1 MGNKAQPSRGFTLIE
16 LLITVTVVAVLL
28 AIATPSFRSIIK
40 NGRLA
45 TEANDLMADL
55 AYSRSEASRRGKRVT
70 LCISS
75 GGTAC
80 DTGSAWATG
89 RIVFVDEGTYAS
101 VDTDDE
107 ILRVNQSSKSDNM
120 VITAAGF
127 SVAATNTLNY
137 VQFKPNGTI
146 SSNTLGSFKIC
157 DDRTGNFGRKLE
169 ILATGRTAVT
179 STTESCP

>member
-1 MGNKAQPSRGFTLIE
+1 MGKNAEPNRGFTLIE
-16 LLITVTVVAVLL
+16 LLITVAVVAILL
-28 AIATPSFRSIIK
+28 AIATPSFRTIIK

-45 TEANDLMADL
+45 TESNDLMADL

-89 RIVFVDEGTYAS
+89 RIVFIDEGTYGS
-101 VDTDDE
+101 FETGDE
-107 ILRVNQSSKSDNM
+107 ILRVNQSQTSNNI

-127 SVAATNTLNY
+127 SVASTNTLNY
-137 VQFKPNGTI
+137 VQFKPNGAI
-146 SSNTLGSFKIC
+146 SSSTPGSFKIC
-157 DDRTGNFGRKLE
+157 DDRTGSFGRKLE
-169 ILATGRTAVT
+169 ILATGRTSLT